1 MHPVSKSHFPPHRRL
16 GSTTVGS
23 INTTNM
29 SCANGRSRMTEWQRN
44 QEGLRSHRM
53 NAKMEDSTL
62 DEILHRVD
70 QRQKELKRR
79 RRSGRFSDRAVSIAA
94 GVSPDYLRSL
104 RRQHVQGQQ
113 KGITTPVLE
122 GLARALHT
130 TSEWLLK
137 GIGKE
142 ETGSAVPSLRIP
154 MRQTELHISW
164 SVRKVDQSYFVDER
178 FEDRIGHWGPVPS
191 EEFAYALI
199 EDRKGAIRKALP
211 GLTAP

>member
-1 MHPVSKSHFPPHRRL
+1 
-16 GSTTVGS
+16 
-23 INTTNM
+23 
-29 SCANGRSRMTEWQRN
+29 
-44 QEGLRSHRM
+44 M
-53 NAKMEDSTL
+53 NVKMENSTL
-62 DEILHRVD
+62 DAILHRID
-70 QRQKELKRR
+70 QRRKKLKRR
-79 RRSGRFSDRAVSIAA
+79 HRTGRVSDRAVSIAA
-94 GVSPDYLRSL
+94 GVSPDYLRTL
-104 RRQHVQGQQ
+104 RRQHVRGQQ

-137 GIGKE
+137 GTGKE
-142 ETGSAVPSLRIP
+142 DARSAVLPLRIP

-164 SVRKVDQSYFVDER
+164 SVRKVDQLFFVDER

-211 GLTAP
+211 GLTNT

>member
-1 MHPVSKSHFPPHRRL
+1 MN
-16 GSTTVGS
+16 VGLE
-23 INTTNM
+23 N
-29 SCANGRSRMTEWQRN
+29 
-44 QEGLRSHRM
+44 
-53 NAKMEDSTL
+53 STL
-62 DEILHRVD
+62 DAILHRIS

-104 RRQHVQGQQ
+104 RRQHAQGQQ
-113 KGITTPVLE
+113 KGMTTPVLE
-122 GLARALHT
+122 GLARALRT

-142 ETGSAVPSLRIP
+142 EAQSVVPPLRIP
-154 MRQTELHISW
+154 MRQTELHVSW
-164 SVRKVDQSYFVDER
+164 SVRKVDQLFFVDEQ

-199 EDRKGAIRKALP
+199 EDRKAAIRKALP